1 MNKTIFFIVIVAI
14 VVALS
19 GCGAPDA
26 PAEIGDSDKDILAKA
41 FAKADKGEDPA
52 MTCVVLAGKVAG
64 YAERDRDISQ
74 KALAELQTCYTD
86 VRLRYY
92 EALLKQ
98 EDKDAACQ
106 TIFTATRVW
115 RMSLGS
121 EGDAHG
127 MDSKALDQR
136 VADTIEP
143 RIKGVCPDYVIEALR
158 GE

>member
-1 MNKTIFFIVIVAI
+1 MNKTIFFILIAI
-14 VVALS
+14 LSLALS
-19 GCGAPDA
+19 GCGGSDA
-26 PAEIGDSDKDILAKA
+26 PAEIGDSDKDILTKA
-41 FAKADKGEDPA
+41 FAKADKAEDPA

-64 YAERDRDISQ
+64 YAKRDKDISQ
-74 KALAELQTCYTD
+74 KALAALETCYTD

-98 EDKDAACQ
+98 EDKDAACR

-115 RMSLGS
+115 RMSLGG

-136 VADTIEP
+136 VADAIEP
-143 RIKGVCPDYVIEALR
+143 RVKNVCDDYVTEALR